1 MDFQAGGNKI
11 KAQRN
16 EIQIQRNEIQI
27 RRNRIQTRFPSTNA
41 YFSVGCP
48 GFWASP
54 AP

>member
-27 RRNRIQTRFPSTNA
+27 RRNKIQMPFPSTNA
-41 YFSVGCP
+41 YFSIGYP
-48 GFWASP
+48 GFGQAP